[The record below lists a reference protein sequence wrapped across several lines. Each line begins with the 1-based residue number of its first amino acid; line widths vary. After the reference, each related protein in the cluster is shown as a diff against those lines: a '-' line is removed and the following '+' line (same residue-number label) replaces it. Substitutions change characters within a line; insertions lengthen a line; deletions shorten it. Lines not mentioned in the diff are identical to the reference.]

1 MRSFFLCLLAL
12 APAVVLADSLTPEE
26 AHAILRQAQQASRE
40 IGSFKEVKTKKTKYG
55 TATITTYTLIRPD
68 GTRVSRSE
76 RVTTVDGHPERTQT
90 SVSLANAE
98 GNVTLF
104 KHHALLFAL
113 KFDRAK
119 IPAELQRPAPSE
131 ATDETPGVAEE
142 PPQKQAD
149 REFQNR
155 LLTAA
160 VRIGPHA
167 IFSGERFVQD
177 GRRRV
182 RIVSSFD
189 EEGQKQMKKLVEDQ
203 WAEMKKEIPWAIR
216 LSRSHAD
223 GNHEWTRMHTNI
235 RRVNQICRESSGL
248 TVWWLVRM
256 RHDEVR
262 SIRVDSCSFVVQLN
276 CSGLLSHRN
285 RSPSHSPPARKC
297 TRLPDL
303 RGGRAS
309 SPPRRSSCPP
319 AAVAAWSCRR
329 QRPAAPPPGRALLR
343 TPPPRVPAGRPAP

>member
-216 LSRSHAD
+216 LLITPILAAKGGVSGMLPTKTEYLIDEEQNRVIETTTYNAA
-223 GNHEWTRMHTNI
+223 GRMLAKKQPGTSERI
-235 RRVNQICRESSGL
+235 
-248 TVWWLVRM
+248 
-256 RHDEVR
+256 
-262 SIRVDSCSFVVQLN
+262 
-276 CSGLLSHRN
+276 
-285 RSPSHSPPARKC
+285 
-297 TRLPDL
+297 PDL
-303 RGGRAS
+303 PPETFAIPAGLEVVRAS
-309 SPPRRSSCPP
+309 SFFESVRLEFKIRKEERDAEKTAP
-319 AAVAAWSCRR
+319 AA
-329 QRPAAPPPGRALLR
+329 PAAPPGS
-343 TPPPRVPAGRPAP
+343 